1 MLLLPRSRR
10 PRHAGRTARRF
21 LIAGCLLA
29 GLTTVTSASTA
40 SAVLPAGSPAAGPAS
55 MIPVPLTTP
64 TATTVFRITLP
75 AGAACPGDS
84 ATNGYRWQTFIA
96 STTVD
101 ITQAVFVGNV
111 ITGASG
117 PVDNLYSLDN
127 PVFDQN
133 TAVTTGAI
141 VGLPT
146 TFDLASYPAGTL
158 TAAHYRLGVACTLN
172 GAVERYWSTAIT
184 LLLDGSQNITG
195 FTPFNVPGAPTVNAP
210 LSVGT
215 GGRITGTIT
224 PVTATPAVTSYTVT
238 ATPTAGTPVSVTVTP
253 PATAFTIDGLANR
266 VQYTVT
272 ATSTNDAGTSVAS
285 AGVTAVP
292 YVNQS
297 APTQAAGG
305 AAHSCARLANGTVR
319 CWGLNSNGQLGNGT
333 LANSLAPVTPTSLTG
348 VSQVAAG
355 DAFTCAVTTAGAG
368 GKVKCWGLN
377 ANGQLGNGTVT
388 RKTVPT
394 QVTTVG
400 TTALVGVSQVAAGA
414 NFACAVISPGV
425 NGTVRCW
432 GANNVGQLGDNST
445 TQRTRPVTVKV
456 NATTVLKGV
465 TAIAAGGGS
474 ACARMAAGTVY
485 CWGLGTSGQLG
496 NNTTVSSKLAVP
508 VTGITGATHVAVG
521 ANFACARA
529 GTGAVRCWGNNAN
542 GQLGDNTITN
552 RKVPVVVKSS
562 ATAALSGATNVVA
575 GAGHVCVIRGTG
587 TAARVWCWGA
597 NSNGQLGIGSTTGKR
612 IATLVPSS
620 TTFGVKS
627 LGLGAAHSLAIVPS
641 TLRAPSD
648 LAAWGRNANGQLG
661 IAGGTRTTP
670 GIVTAV

>member
-1 MLLLPRSRR
+1 MLQRSVNR
-10 PRHAGRTARRF
+10 PRRTARS
-21 LIAGCLLA
+21 AHLLLTLA
-29 GLTTVTSASTA
+29 TLLGAATATTVASTA
-40 SAVLPAGSPAAGPAS
+40 SAALPAGAPPIAAAT
-55 MIPVPLTTP
+55 MTPVPADAP
-64 TATTVFRITLP
+64 SSTTVFRISLP

-84 ATNGYRWQTFIA
+84 ATDGYRWQTFIA
-96 STTVD
+96 STSVD

-158 TAAHYRLGVACTLN
+158 TDAHYRLGVVCTLN

-195 FTPFNVPGAPTVNAP
+195 FTPFNVPRAPTVNAP

-215 GGRITGTIT
+215 SGRITGTIT
-224 PVTATPAVTSYTVT
+224 PVTATPSVTSYTVT

-253 PATAFTIDGLANR
+253 PTTDFVIDGLSNR

-272 ATSTNDAGTSVAS
+272 ASATNDAGASVAS

-292 YVNQS
+292 FVNQS

-305 AAHSCARLANGTVR
+305 AAHSCVRLANGTVR

-333 LANSLAPVTPTSLTG
+333 LVNSLTPVTPTSLAG

-377 ANGQLGNGTVT
+377 ANGQIGNGTLT
-388 RKTVPT
+388 RKPVPT
-394 QVTTVG
+394 QVTTAG
-400 TTALVGVSQVAAGA
+400 TTALVGVSQIATGA
-414 NFACAVISPGV
+414 NFACAVISAGV

-445 TQRTRPVTVKV
+445 TQRTRPVTVKI
-456 NATTVLKGV
+456 NATTALKGV
-465 TAIAAGGGS
+465 TSIAAGGGS

-496 NNTTVSSKLAVP
+496 NNTTVSSKVAVP
-508 VTGITGATHVAVG
+508 VTGLTGATHVAVG
-521 ANFACARA
+521 ANFACARSS
-529 GTGAVRCWGNNAN
+529 TGAVRCWGNNAN

-562 ATAALSGATNVVA
+562 ATATLTGATNVVA
-575 GAGHVCVIRGTG
+575 GAAHVCVIRGTG

-597 NSNGQLGIGSTTGKR
+597 NANGQLGIGSTTGKR
-612 IATLVPSS
+612 VATLVPSS
-620 TTFGVKS
+620 TTFGAKA
-627 LGLGAAHSLAIVPS
+627 LGLGAAHSLAVVPG

-670 GIVTAV
+670 AIVTAV